1 MVHRDLKPE
10 NVFLCRGESVEVAK
24 VLDFGLAKALEV
36 SGGVPTMFS
45 TPGMIAGTPQY
56 MAPEHLS
63 GGEPSSDWDL
73 WAMAIM
79 AFEMITGSL
88 PAAGSARGLV
98 LDGLPSQGLRAFFA
112 RALSHN
118 PIDRPATV
126 DEFLDELARELSA
139 LEHAR
144 L

>member
-1 MVHRDLKPE
+1 
-10 NVFLCRGESVEVAK
+10 
-24 VLDFGLAKALEV
+24 
-36 SGGVPTMFS
+36 
-45 TPGMIAGTPQY
+45 MIAGTPQY

-73 WAMAIM
+73 WAIAVM
-79 AFEMITGSL
+79 AFEMITGAL
-88 PAAGSARGLV
+88 PMTGSARAPS
-98 LDGLPSQGLRAFFA
+98 LDGLPSQSLRAFFA
-112 RALSHN
+112 RALSQN

-139 LEHAR
+139 IEHAR